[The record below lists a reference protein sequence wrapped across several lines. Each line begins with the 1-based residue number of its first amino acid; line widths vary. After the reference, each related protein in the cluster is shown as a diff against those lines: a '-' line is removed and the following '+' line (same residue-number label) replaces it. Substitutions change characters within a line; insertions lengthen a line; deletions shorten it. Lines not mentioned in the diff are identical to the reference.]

1 MKKKVENKKTNKKL
15 VSAGAMFLLSAA
27 MLGSATYAWF
37 TMSREVEV
45 KNIQMTATTP
55 EDIQISL
62 GHLTNPVQGY
72 VDNSGLLTKAG
83 GDNADNGNVQV
94 PNAGNNS
101 TDMLDWS
108 NSVDISAYYSLGK
121 ILPASSYNGASIYF
135 TPDANGVGQTL
146 SDGAK
151 FYTAANAL
159 AAQTESTTNLGTNAG
174 TGSLMT
180 TLHAKT
186 ASDDAWTGKQD
197 AIGWNN
203 TKDDGYYVD
212 IPVWI
217 RTSSQNA
224 QNITVDAYVIPKGA
238 TSTTAAAEGD
248 RDLYKAV
255 RVAILDTSGN
265 TSKLLAVKDGLDR
278 TAGADQYKVL
288 ASPYEA
294 TDTVFTEGYYNREA
308 APSSGKN
315 AVSAVSTEGTNA
327 PEYSNAQQYTN
338 TVRVAQLAAG
348 NGTTYGTATKLII
361 RVWLEGEDVD
371 CWNANAGQDFS
382 INLKFS
388 KGGTDPV
395 AEP

>member
-1 MKKKVENKKTNKKL
+1 MMKTNNKKKGSTAKKL
-15 VSAGAMFLLSAA
+15 LPATMMLAVSAS
-27 MLGSATYAWF
+27 MLATSTYAWF

-62 GHLTNPVQGY
+62 GHLTSPTKGY
-72 VDNSGLLTKAG
+72 VDNTGTLTKAG
-83 GDNADNGNVQV
+83 GDNADNGNVLA
-94 PNAGNNS
+94 PNDGNNS

-108 NSVDISAYYSLGK
+108 NTVDISNYYLLGK

-135 TPDANGVGQTL
+135 TPDSNGVGQTL

-151 FYTAANAL
+151 FYTAANGLTAT
-159 AAQTESTTNLGTNAG
+159 TEASATHGGDAG

-186 ASDDAWTGKQD
+186 ASNDTWTGKLD

-212 IPVWI
+212 IPVWL
-217 RTSSQNA
+217 RTSSQTA

-238 TSTTAAAEGD
+238 STSTAAVATD

-265 TSKLLAVKDGLDR
+265 TSKLLGVKDGLNR
-278 TAGADQYKVL
+278 AAGDDQYKVL

-294 TDTVFTEGYYNREA
+294 TNTVFTEGYYNRAA

-315 AVSAVSTEGTNA
+315 AVSAVSAEGTNSPTYA
-327 PEYSNAQQYTN
+327 DAVMYNN

-388 KGGTDPV
+388 KGGTDP
-395 AEP
+395 A

>member
-1 MKKKVENKKTNKKL
+1 MKDKTTKRRGVAAKLIPATCMLL
-15 VSAGAMFLLSAA
+15 VSATALVS
-27 MLGSATYAWF
+27 STYAWF

-62 GHLTNPVQGY
+62 GHLTSPTKGY
-72 VDNSGLLTKAG
+72 VDNTGTLTKAG
-83 GDNADNGNVQV
+83 GTNADNGNVQQ
-94 PNAGNNS
+94 PSAGNNS

-108 NSVDISAYYSLGK
+108 NKVDISAYYLLGK
-121 ILPASSYNGASIYF
+121 IIPASSYNGASVYF

-146 SDGAK
+146 DENAK
-151 FYTAANAL
+151 FYTAADGLTAKTE
-159 AAQTESTTNLGTNAG
+159 AAATHGTDAG

-186 ASDDAWTGKQD
+186 AFDDAWSGKLD

-217 RTSSQNA
+217 RTSSQTA

-238 TSTTAAAEGD
+238 TTTTAVAEGD

-255 RVAILDTSGN
+255 RVAILDTSGS
-265 TSKLLAVKDGLDR
+265 TSKLLEVKDGLNR
-278 TAGADQYKVL
+278 TAGDDQYKVL
-288 ASPYEA
+288 ASPYES
-294 TDTVFTEGYYNREA
+294 TSTVFTEGYYDRAA
-308 APSSGKN
+308 APSSGKD
-315 AVSAVSTEGTNA
+315 AVSVVSTEGTTSPTYTNA
-327 PEYSNAQQYTN
+327 EKYVN

-348 NGTTYGTATKLII
+348 NGTTYGTATKLFI

-388 KGGTDPV
+388 KGGTDPT
-395 AEP
+395 

>member
-1 MKKKVENKKTNKKL
+1 MEKKTKKKSVAKKLIPATSMLL
-15 VSAGAMFLLSAA
+15 VSAT
-27 MLGSATYAWF
+27 MLASSTYAWF

-45 KNIQMTATTP
+45 KNISMTATTP

-62 GHLTNPVQGY
+62 GHLTSPTGGY
-72 VDNSGLLTKAG
+72 VDNTGTLTKAS
-83 GDNADNGNVQV
+83 GDNADNGNVQA
-94 PNAGNNS
+94 PSAGNNS

-108 NSVDISAYYSLGK
+108 NTVDISNYYLLGK
-121 ILPASSYNGASIYF
+121 IIPASSNTGASIFF
-135 TPDANGVGQTL
+135 TPDANGVGKTL
-146 SDGAK
+146 SDGAA

-159 AAQTESTTNLGTNAG
+159 VAQTEVTATHGTNAG

-186 ASDDAWTGKQD
+186 ASDDSWSGKLD

-217 RTSSQNA
+217 RTSSQTA

-238 TSTTAAAEGD
+238 TTTTAAAATD

-265 TSKLLAVKDGLDR
+265 TSNLLEVKDGLNR
-278 TAGADQYKVL
+278 TAGDDQYKVL

-294 TDTVFTEGYYNREA
+294 TNTVFTEGYYNRAA

-315 AVSAVSTEGTNA
+315 AVSAVSTEGTTS
-327 PEYSNAQQYTN
+327 PTYTDAVKYVN

-348 NGTTYGTATKLII
+348 NGTTYGTATKLFI

-388 KGGTDPV
+388 KGGTNPSGG
-395 AEP
+395 

>member
-1 MKKKVENKKTNKKL
+1 
-15 VSAGAMFLLSAA
+15 
-27 MLGSATYAWF
+27 
-37 TMSREVEV
+37 MSREVEV

-62 GHLTNPVQGY
+62 GHLTNPVKGY

-83 GDNADNGNVQV
+83 GDNADNGNVQT

-159 AAQTESTTNLGTNAG
+159 TAQTESTTNLGTNAG

-217 RTSSQNA
+217 RTSSQTA

-265 TSKLLAVKDGLDR
+265 TSKLLAVKDGLNR
-278 TAGADQYKVL
+278 TEGADQYKVL

-294 TDTVFTEGYYNREA
+294 TDTVFTEGYYNRAA

-315 AVSAVSTEGTNA
+315 AVSAVSTEGTDA
-327 PEYSNAQQYTN
+327 PTYADAQQYTN

-348 NGTTYGTATKLII
+348 NGTTYGAATKLII

-395 AEP
+395 EP